1 MFDAGLDVLKAAA
14 RLRPVFH
21 SAAELGNGVELVQL
35 AGGPATPALVCC
47 PPYVAP
53 CGPHN
58 YARLALSLHQLRDV
72 YSLTH
77 PGFGTGEPVPAT
89 AELVVAMQADA
100 VRRRLGDTAFAMIGY
115 SSGGWFAHAITAH
128 LETLGVFP
136 TAVILLDSLALRD
149 DAWDQV
155 RPPLKTMALNDQ
167 AFALMTGDQ
176 LTAMAAYFRLF
187 ENWKP
192 VTITTP
198 VLLLR
203 ATECVPEWVGE
214 PISEEY
220 WRASWDLSH
229 EILDVRGDHLSIMK
243 ENVSSTALALHRWL
257 EDQERSSWTAAH
269 TLCPNLST
277 GRDSHAIPMPRI
289 PVLVN
294 QHSAPLAAEPV
305 RAESLSWRP
314 NS

>member
-1 MFDAGLDVLKAAA
+1 LETVRFLYRRACALDTFDAGLDVLKAAA

-35 AGGPATPALVCC
+35 AAGPA
-47 PPYVAP
+47 
-53 CGPHN
+53 
-58 YARLALSLHQLRDV
+58 R
-72 YSLTH
+72 
-77 PGFGTGEPVPAT
+77 GEPVPAT
-89 AELVVAMQADA
+89 AELVIAMQADA

-115 SSGGWFAHAITAH
+115 SSGGWFAHAVTAH

-155 RPPLKTMALNDQ
+155 CPPLKTMALNDH

-192 VTITTP
+192 VAITTP

-257 EDQERSSWTAAH
+257 EDQERSSWVAAH
-269 TLCPNLST
+269 VIRPNLST
-277 GRDSHAIPMPRI
+277 GRDSHAIPMARI
-289 PVLVN
+289 PALVN
-294 QHSAPLAAEPV
+294 QHSAPLAVEPV